1 MNNSTLK
8 TIKPLSMDQDLNQKI
23 KIGTVRSQL
32 GKRALAHPNLA
43 EGGGGEGG
51 SQPSGVV
58 TRPRPLEKI

>member
-1 MNNSTLK
+1 
-8 TIKPLSMDQDLNQKI
+8 MDQDLNQKI

-32 GKRALAHPNLA
+32 GKRALAYPNVA

-51 SQPSGVV
+51 SQPRGVV

>member
-43 EGGGGEGG
+43 EGGGEGG

>member
-1 MNNSTLK
+1 
-8 TIKPLSMDQDLNQKI
+8 MDQDLNQKI

-43 EGGGGEGG
+43 EGGGEGG